1 MRPRPPHM
9 CLSVRFGPQPFNGSR
24 AEFGF
29 MPLRDLILY
38 AYGVKPTQ
46 LKGPEWLA
54 DDGRPYDIEATMP
67 ASASPA
73 EVGIVTASKWRMLGG
88 VCPSPCAKVV
98 PAERTGKTEFY

>member
-1 MRPRPPHM
+1 
-9 CLSVRFGPQPFNGSR
+9 
-24 AEFGF
+24 

-98 PAERTGKTEFY
+98 LAESISVILHARSRRYRTFLLRLGSCILGLFV